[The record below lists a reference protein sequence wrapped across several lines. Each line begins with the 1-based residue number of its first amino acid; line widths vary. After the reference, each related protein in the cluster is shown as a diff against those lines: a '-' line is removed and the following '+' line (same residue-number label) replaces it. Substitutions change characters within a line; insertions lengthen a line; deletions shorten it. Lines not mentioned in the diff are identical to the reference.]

1 MSKGFFYCGRLHR
14 SCESLC
20 DSQQFEEKAYVQA
33 NTSPQ
38 PNGAFVNNEFI
49 IVSLHLVFQNLTETK
64 VFDASLLLVK
74 EGN

>member
-1 MSKGFFYCGRLHR
+1 MGFSAVSRKLLLF
-14 SCESLC
+14 SQKPSTSLT
-20 DSQQFEEKAYVQA
+20 VHLL
-33 NTSPQ
+33 
-38 PNGAFVNNEFI
+38 NNEFI